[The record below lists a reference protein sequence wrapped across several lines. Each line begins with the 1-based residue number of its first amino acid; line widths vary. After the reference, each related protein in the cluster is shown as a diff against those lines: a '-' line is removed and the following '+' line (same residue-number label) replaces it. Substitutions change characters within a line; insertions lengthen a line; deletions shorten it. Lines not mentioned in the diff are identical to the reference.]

1 MKRVKYKFTYEAVI
15 WMTNGEYENIQ
26 EKADMGEV
34 EKGIKN
40 MLDYELL
47 AEDGRK
53 ESSKITEFDFGTD
66 AEWQ

>member
-26 EKADMGEV
+26 EKADMREV
-34 EKGIKN
+34 ETGIKN
-40 MLDYELL
+40 MFDYELL
-47 AEDGRK
+47 AEDGRE
-53 ESSKITEFDFGTD
+53 ESSKITEFYFGTD